1 MMSYVAM
8 ATAQFDQMIQFYGS
22 LGFRK
27 VRGWDRPNGRGLV
40 LELQGLH
47 LEILDATREKFPM
60 RLEPPGDRFH
70 VVLEVADVEQTRK
83 SLKLVTPDPVTT
95 SWGARLLKFR
105 DPDGVRVWFLQWLEE
120 PQFETPEN

>member
-1 MMSYVAM
+1 
-8 ATAQFDQMIQFYGS
+8 
-22 LGFRK
+22 